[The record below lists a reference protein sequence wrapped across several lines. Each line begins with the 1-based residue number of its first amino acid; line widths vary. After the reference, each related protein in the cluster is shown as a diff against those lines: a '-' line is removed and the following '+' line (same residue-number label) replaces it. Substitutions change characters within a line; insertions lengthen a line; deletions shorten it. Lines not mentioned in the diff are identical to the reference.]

1 MQFKES
7 IVGNEQEIFKESKY
21 MINNRNL
28 KIMDIVNSIKKYLKY
43 STTGRSLLFIFGLV
57 FFFTFFSCQKN
68 ERIRKDDR
76 PNILFIMSDDHSYQ
90 TISAYDRTYLETP
103 NIDRIAKEGIIF
115 QNSFVSNSI
124 CGPSRAVLLTGKHS
138 HINGQINNSVTFD
151 SLQPTF
157 PKLLQ
162 KAGYQTALIGKWHL
176 RSEPTGFGYYDRL
189 IGQGDYYNTPFITN
203 GLRTESKGY
212 VTDVITDKSI
222 EWLNNRDTSK
232 PFSLMVH
239 HKAAHRIWMPK
250 TTDFELFDTINFE
263 LPETFFDDYTGRV
276 AAHHQKMSIEKDMD
290 LVYDLKMLDQEG
302 EIKTAYRK
310 MFERMISRLDPI
322 QRKEWDAYYNPV
334 IEEFKKRGLKGKAL
348 ALWKYKRYM
357 QDYLRCIYS
366 LDQNIGRILDYL
378 EVNNLANNTIVIY
391 TSDQGF
397 YMGEHGW
404 FDKRFMYEESLR
416 TPLLIRVPEKYGG
429 TKGAISKMV
438 QNIDYAPTFL
448 DFAGVDIPE
457 EIQGKSLKPMLTG
470 ENESRWRDAI
480 YYHYY
485 EYPNEHM
492 VVRHYGIR
500 TDRYKL
506 IHFYDEIYDGWELY
520 DLENDPGEMLN
531 VYNDKNYEVIRS
543 ELTDRLAELQIE
555 YKDLDRS
562 TY

>member
-1 MQFKES
+1 
-7 IVGNEQEIFKESKY
+7 
-21 MINNRNL
+21 MINKSKMK
-28 KIMDIVNSIKKYLKY
+28 KIELLSYMKKYLNPL
-43 STTGRSLLFIFGLV
+43 TVTRNFVFIFGLV
-57 FFFTFFSCQKN
+57 FSTVFFSCQDK
-68 ERIRKDDR
+68 ERINTDDC

-90 TISAYDRTYLETP
+90 TISAYESTYLETP
-103 NIDRIAKEGIIF
+103 NIDRIANEGIIF

-151 SLQPTF
+151 SLQTTF

-176 RSEPTGFGYYDRL
+176 RSEPTGFDYYDRL

-203 GLRTESKGY
+203 GVRTKSNGY

-232 PFSLMVH
+232 PFSLLLH

-250 TTDFELFDTINFE
+250 TTDFELFDTVDFK
-263 LPETFFDDYTGRV
+263 LPETFFDDYVGRV

-290 LVYDLKMLDQEG
+290 LVYDLKMLDGAG
-302 EIKTAYRK
+302 EIKTTYRK
-310 MFERMISRLDPI
+310 MFERMISRLNPK
-322 QRKEWDAYYNPV
+322 QRKEWDAYYDPI
-334 IEEFKKRGLKGKAL
+334 IEEFKKSGLEGKEL

-378 EVNNLANNTIVIY
+378 EENNLTENTIVIY

-404 FDKRFMYEESLR
+404 FDKRFMYEQSLR
-416 TPLLIRVPEKYGG
+416 TPLLMRVPKKYGG
-429 TKGAISKMV
+429 VKGEISKMV

-448 DFAGVDIPE
+448 DFAGVAIPD

-470 ENESRWRDAI
+470 EKESQWRDAI

-492 VVRHYGIR
+492 VVRHYGVR

-520 DLENDPGEMLN
+520 DLEKDPSEMQNL
-531 VYNDKNYEVIRS
+531 YDDKNYEELVI
-543 ELTDRLAELQIE
+543 ELKERLGELQIE
-555 YKDLDRS
+555 YLDLDRS
-562 TY
+562 TF

>member
-1 MQFKES
+1 MNMKLKERKS
-7 IVGNEQEIFKESKY
+7 MSNNTKIIDILSKV
-21 MINNRNL
+21 R
-28 KIMDIVNSIKKYLKY
+28 KYL
-43 STTGRSLLFIFGLV
+43 LLRTLLRNSVFIFGLLYV
-57 FFFTFFSCQKN
+57 FTSICCQKQESVKEDN
-68 ERIRKDDR
+68 R

-90 TISAYDRTYLETP
+90 TLSAYENTYLQTP
-103 NIDRIAKEGIIF
+103 NLDRIAKEGVLF

-176 RSEPTGFGYYDRL
+176 RSEPTGFDYYDRL

-203 GLRTESKGY
+203 GHKTESDGY

-222 EWLNNRDTSK
+222 DWLHKRDTTK

-239 HKAAHRIWMPK
+239 HKAAHRVWMPK
-250 TTDFELFDTINFE
+250 TTDFELFDTIEFK
-263 LPETFFDDYTGRV
+263 LPETFFDDYKGRI
-276 AAHHQKMSIEKDMD
+276 ASGHQKMSIQKDMD

-302 EIKTAYRK
+302 EIKTKYRK
-310 MFERMISRLDPI
+310 MFERMISRLNPK
-322 QRKEWDAYYNPV
+322 QRKEWDTYYDP
-334 IEEFKKRGLKGKAL
+334 IISEFKKNGLEGKEL

-366 LDQNIGRILDYL
+366 LDQNVGRILDYL
-378 EVNNLANNTIVIY
+378 EDNDLTENTIVVY

-404 FDKRFMYEESLR
+404 FDKRFMYEQSLR
-416 TPLLIRVPEKYGG
+416 TPLLISVPEKYSGV
-429 TKGAISKMV
+429 KGEISKMV

-457 EIQGKSLKPMLTG
+457 DIQGKSLKPILTG
-470 ENESRWRDAI
+470 ENEFEWRDAI

-506 IHFYDEIYDGWELY
+506 IHFYDKIYDGWELY
-520 DLENDPGEMLN
+520 DLENDPNEMLN
-531 VYNDKNYEVIRS
+531 VYNDKSYEMT
-543 ELTDRLAELQIE
+543 LTDLKDRLVELQIE
-555 YKDLDRS
+555 YKDMDRT

>member
-1 MQFKES
+1 
-7 IVGNEQEIFKESKY
+7 
-21 MINNRNL
+21 MINKSKMK
-28 KIMDIVNSIKKYLKY
+28 KIELLSYMKKYLNPL
-43 STTGRSLLFIFGLV
+43 TVTRSFVFIFGLV
-57 FFFTFFSCQKN
+57 FSTVFFSCQDK
-68 ERIRKDDR
+68 ERINTDDR

-90 TISAYDRTYLETP
+90 TISAYESTYLETP
-103 NIDRIAKEGIIF
+103 NIDRIANEGIIF

-151 SLQPTF
+151 SLQTTF

-176 RSEPTGFGYYDRL
+176 RSEPTGFDYYDRL

-203 GLRTESKGY
+203 GVRTKSNGY

-222 EWLNNRDTSK
+222 EWLNNRDTGK
-232 PFSLMVH
+232 PFSLMIH

-263 LPETFFDDYTGRV
+263 LPDTFFDDYTGRV

-290 LVYDLKMLDQEG
+290 LVYDLKMLDDEG

-310 MFERMISRLDPI
+310 MFERMISTLNPE
-322 QRKEWDAYYNPV
+322 QRKEWDAYYNP
-334 IEEFKKRGLKGKAL
+334 IIAEFKKSGLKGKEL

-378 EVNNLANNTIVIY
+378 EVNNLTDNTIVVY

-404 FDKRFMYEESLR
+404 FDKRFMYEQSLR
-416 TPLLIRVPEKYGG
+416 TPLLMRVPKKYGG
-429 TKGAISKMV
+429 FKGEISEMV

-457 EIQGKSLKPMLTG
+457 EIQGKSLKPLLTG
-470 ENESRWRDAI
+470 EKKTQWRDAI

-506 IHFYDEIYDGWELY
+506 IHFYDKIYDGWELY
-520 DLENDPGEMLN
+520 DLENDPDEIQNL
-531 VYNDKNYEVIRS
+531 YDDKSYEVIRM
-543 ELTDRLAELQIE
+543 ELTDRLSELQIE
-555 YKDLDRS
+555 YKDVDRS